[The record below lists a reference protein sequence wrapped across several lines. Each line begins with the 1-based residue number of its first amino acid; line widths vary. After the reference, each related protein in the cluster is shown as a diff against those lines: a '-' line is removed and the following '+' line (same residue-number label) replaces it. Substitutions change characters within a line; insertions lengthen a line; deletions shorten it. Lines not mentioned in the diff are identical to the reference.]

1 MAKTKI
7 PTTSKNTTTTI
18 SSSSMIGHNNTTK
31 TPYIVDAI
39 DLHGYTKVEAIY
51 RLTQF
56 LDQVVTKRNRRRKD
70 NSGGCWVEV
79 VTGSGSHSQN
89 GRKFMF

>member
-1 MAKTKI
+1 MAKTTI
-7 PTTSKNTTTTI
+7 PTTSENTTTTI
-18 SSSSMIGHNNTTK
+18 PSSSMIGHNNTTK

-56 LDQVVTKRNRRRKD
+56 LDQVVTKRNRRKD
-70 NSGGCWVEV
+70 NSSGCWVEV
-79 VTGSGSHSQN
+79 VTGSGSHSQH
-89 GRKFMF
+89 GREFMF